1 VAQQLTWTPSEA
13 VLAHI
18 LRLAADEGSTRELR
32 IFALGC
38 LGLSCRDMDDWIQAR
53 SCSVEARSLVEG
65 AEERL
70 TVSFLP
76 LLVLEAALLVEAGE
90 LEEARSRLERL
101 IPLLSRWNMNG
112 VLRADLSGRCAQIE
126 DWAERIEQQHSST
139 SVPVCAG
146 TVVAL
151 RSADSG
157 SPDQGTTATDVR
169 LASLTPAERR
179 VLNQLA
185 THRTLLEIAE
195 RLFVSRATVKT
206 HVASIYTKL
215 GVSTRADAVDCLQR
229 VSA

>member
-18 LRLAADEGSTRELR
+18 LWLEPDEGSTRELR
-32 IFALGC
+32 IFTLGC
-38 LGLSCRDMDDWIQAR
+38 LGLSRCDTADWTQAR
-53 SCSVEARSLVEG
+53 TCSVEARSVLKG
-65 AEERL
+65 AGERPTANL
-70 TVSFLP
+70 LP
-76 LLVLEAALLVEAGE
+76 LLVLEAALLVEDGE
-90 LEEARSRLERL
+90 LEDVESRLGTL
-101 IPLLSRWNMNG
+101 IPLLRRCNLSK
-112 VLRADLSGRCAQIE
+112 VLRDDLSRRCEQMIYS
-126 DWAERIEQQHSST
+126 AERKGLKLSNT

-157 SPDQGTTATDVR
+157 SPDLGITTTDVR

-185 THRTLLEIAE
+185 THRTLFEIAQ

-206 HVASIYTKL
+206 HVASIYAKL
-215 GVSTRADAVDCLQR
+215 GVTTRADAVEFLER
-229 VSA
+229 LSA